1 MRALAVL
8 IALSLMTIPALT
20 ASPQIEAAVKA
31 FQTVGIDADRLKTY
45 CELVKIEE
53 QIAKKTDG
61 ERDPILLQDAVLK
74 SLRGDPGSSEP

>member
-1 MRALAVL
+1 MRALAVP

-20 ASPQIEAAVKA
+20 ASPRIEAAVKV
-31 FQTVGIDADRLKTY
+31 FQTVGTDADRLKTY

-74 SLRGDPGSSEP
+74 SLRGGPGNRP

>member
-1 MRALAVL
+1 
-8 IALSLMTIPALT
+8 MTIPALT

-74 SLRGDPGSSEP
+74 SLRGGPGNRP

>member
-31 FQTVGIDADRLKTY
+31 FQTEGIDADRLKTY

-74 SLRGDPGSSEP
+74 SLRGGPGNRP